1 MGRNVSGG
9 VVVGVVGIVDIGIGI
24 GIGSGDDERKM
35 LLRHGGHSRRCRYCM

>member
-1 MGRNVSGG
+1 MGRDVSRGRG
-9 VVVGVVGIVDIGIGI
+9 VVVVGVVGIGIGI

>member
-9 VVVGVVGIVDIGIGI
+9 VVVGVVGIGIGIGI
-24 GIGSGDDERKM
+24 GVGSGDDERKM